1 MGAGVMAVE
10 AIMAEAKAEGETVR
24 AMRAEGVAAVR
35 VAARAEGGRLAA
47 AMAVAVR
54 VAVGC
59 VGR

>member
-1 MGAGVMAVE
+1 MAVE